1 MVGWNDAI
9 FVTHNLW
16 YEHFSYIAV
25 KRTVPFFFLCQLS

>member
-16 YEHFSYIAV
+16 YKHFSFTAV
-25 KRTVPFFFLCQLS
+25 KHMVPFFFLCQLS